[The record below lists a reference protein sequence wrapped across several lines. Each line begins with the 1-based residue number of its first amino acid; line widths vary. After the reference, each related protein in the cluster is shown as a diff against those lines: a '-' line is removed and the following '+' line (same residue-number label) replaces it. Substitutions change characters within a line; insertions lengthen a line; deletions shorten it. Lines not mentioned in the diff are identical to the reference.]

1 MSRRSKRGVR
11 QVDALVESYAHRHLD
26 PTSVR
31 AATAHFARYCDGLP
45 AGEKVRLGGSTKD
58 LGAFADT
65 WFKKNAPAL
74 PGIQARK
81 DPDDGKRQQ
90 LAVAQDL
97 AMAESI
103 GKVGS
108 E

>member
-1 MSRRSKRGVR
+1 MSGRSKRGVR
-11 QVDALVESYAHRHLD
+11 QVDALVESYAHRHLH
-26 PTSVR
+26 PTSIK
-31 AATAHFARYCDGLP
+31 AATAHFASYCNGLP
-45 AGEKVRLGGSTKD
+45 ATEKARLGASTKD

-74 PGIQARK
+74 PGIQPREDPDARK
-81 DPDDGKRQQ
+81 TQQ

-103 GKVGS
+103 GKVGVQ
-108 E
+108 

>member
-26 PTSVR
+26 PTSIK
-31 AATAHFARYCDGLP
+31 AATAHFASYCHGLP
-45 AGEKVRLGGSTKD
+45 AGEKARLGASTKE

-97 AMAESI
+97 ARAESI
-103 GKVGS
+103 GQVGPQ
-108 E
+108 